1 MKKKPFLV
9 LTADETTWPSNSK
22 KVFFLGK
29 WCLLNERKKK
39 WSKYRYKL
47 IQSQKKTKFTLLKE
61 FNYSEKL
68 YEKILKELTL
78 KLNKIHNTKY
88 SLRAWRIIIGPWLNR
103 FIAIVYNRHEILK
116 NFSKNHNFNNFR
128 IINGIQK
135 KTSTFNT
142 SEFTDLAS
150 QDNWNHFLFLKI
162 MILITEKNKFNHKFR
177 FLKKQKISIKYR
189 NSLIKKINYNNL
201 LTKFLRNKYVFF
213 NTYFNKR
220 IDVIKL
226 ITGLGDIPYKLNFD
240 LTIKKENFSE
250 NIRKKIYFKKS
261 NNKGIENIIKVLL
274 PDYIPE
280 IFLESFDNLR
290 KTVDNSNLPKERKTI
305 FAANGLYK
313 DEVFKMWTANQIEK
327 KGKLLC
333 GQHGGTY
340 GISFFSYAENHEK
353 KICDKFLTWGWSEK
367 NKRTLPASA
376 FKILNS
382 KKSKR
387 VDFDKILL
395 VLNRNGRYLIVN
407 QSERIDSETANE
419 YTNFI
424 FDFLNKLPKKILKKT
439 FIKLYPNDNE
449 YSNSIGDI
457 LKNKYKDLN
466 FIESGDLKGIIN
478 NFKLI
483 ILTNNNTSFLE
494 TIGVNKPCILLVN
507 KKISFL
513 RSSAFKYYKRLS
525 KVKIFHNSIDSCI
538 GHIKKNLDE
547 LYEWWDSTAVE
558 NVKQE
563 FCNKYANTEDS
574 SLKKTIK
581 IFKNNHVN

>member
-1 MKKKPFLV
+1 MKKKSFLV
-9 LTADETTWPSNSK
+9 LTADETTWPPNSK

-39 WSKYRYKL
+39 WSKYSYKL
-47 IQSQKKTKFTLLKE
+47 IKSQKKTKFTLLKE
-61 FNYSEKL
+61 FSHTEKV
-68 YEKILKELTL
+68 YEKILKELAF

-88 SLRAWRIIIGPWLNR
+88 SLRAWRILVGPWLNR
-103 FIAIVYNRHEILK
+103 FIAIVFNRHEILK
-116 NFSKNHNFNNFR
+116 NFSKQHNFNNFR
-128 IINGIQK
+128 IINGIQNK
-135 KTSTFNT
+135 ASAFNT
-142 SEFTDLAS
+142 SEFTDFTS

-162 MILITEKNKFNHKFR
+162 MVLMTEKNKFYHKFN
-177 FLKKQKISIKYR
+177 FYTKQKKNIEHRDSFV
-189 NSLIKKINYNNL
+189 KKINYNNL
-201 LTKFLRNKYVFF
+201 LIKFLKNRYVFF
-213 NTYFNKR
+213 NTYFNNR
-220 IDVIKL
+220 LDVIKL
-226 ITGLGDIPYKLNFD
+226 ITGLGDIPYKPNFN
-240 LTIKKENFSE
+240 LSIKKENFSK
-250 NIRKKIYFKKS
+250 NKRKKIQFKKS
-261 NNKGIENIIKVLL
+261 NNKGIENIVKTLL

-290 KTVDNSNLPKERKTI
+290 KTVNNSSLPKDRKTI

-340 GISFFSYAENHEK
+340 GVSFFSYAESHEK

-367 NKRTLPASA
+367 NKKILPASA
-376 FKILNS
+376 FKILNF
-382 KKSKR
+382 KKIKR

-424 FDFLNKLPKKILKKT
+424 FDFLNKLPKKYLKKT

-449 YSNSIGDI
+449 YSNSIGDV

-466 FIESGDLKGIIN
+466 FIETGDLKEIIN
-478 NFKLI
+478 MFKLV

-494 TIGVNKPCILLVN
+494 TIGVNKPCVLLVN

-513 RSSAFKYYKRLS
+513 RSSAFKYYKKLS
-525 KVKIFHNSIDSCI
+525 KVRIFHNSVDKCI
-538 GHIKKNLDE
+538 EHITKNFDE
-547 LYEWWDSTAVE
+547 LYEWWDSKTVE
-558 NVKQE
+558 NVKKE
-563 FCNKYANTEDS
+563 FCKRYANTEDS
-574 SLKKTIK
+574 SLQKTIK